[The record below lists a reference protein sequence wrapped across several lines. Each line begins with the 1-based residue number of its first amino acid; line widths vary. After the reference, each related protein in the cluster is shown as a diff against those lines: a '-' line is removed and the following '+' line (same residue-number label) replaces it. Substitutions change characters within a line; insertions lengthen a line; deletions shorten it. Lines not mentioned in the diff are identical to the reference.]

1 MALEPD
7 IDTVMRH
14 ARDLLA
20 RIRSSS
26 KRIVFWGMGRRFDE
40 IVVSLVASGQIPTP
54 DYIVDSYRDDSEDE
68 FVYRLLGDAGKEITI
83 PVRSFKDFLRESPSE
98 VLVVITAGLQDLQ
111 AKIVHEELYYHEI
124 FHVRSIEH
132 AVGLLSDPNDL
143 AKSLELISSGVSKEL
158 YLRVL
163 DNVLVGSFMDWSL
176 LSSEPYF
183 GNALV
188 PSLGDG
194 DVVFAGAFNGK
205 HIDRMLRS
213 NSESRIHAFE
223 PNPDWVGYLRQKFSA
238 YGTVRIENLLLS
250 ESSGLEFIFDP
261 DRDNHGLAARVTDK
275 TSESTV
281 SLSSVSVDNWVESHK
296 LAVSQI
302 ALDVEGAEMPV
313 LRGAHQ
319 TINDHRPILTIC
331 LYHSIGD
338 YLGII
343 PLIERIAPGAYSFEV
358 LQHSVVSPIE
368 TVVYALPFG
377 A

>member
-1 MALEPD
+1 
-7 IDTVMRH
+7 
-14 ARDLLA
+14 
-20 RIRSSS
+20 
-26 KRIVFWGMGRRFDE
+26 MGRRFDE
-40 IVVSLVASGQIPTP
+40 IVGTLVASGQIPIP
-54 DYIVDSYRDDSEDE
+54 HYIVDSYRDASEGE
-68 FVYRLLGDAGKEITI
+68 YLYRFLGDSGEEIAI
-83 PVRSFKDFLRESPSE
+83 PVRNFEDLLRESPSDIQ
-98 VLVVITAGLQDLQ
+98 VVMTAGLQDLQ
-111 AKIVHEELYYHEI
+111 AKIVHIELYYHEI

-132 AVGLLSDPNDL
+132 AVGLLSNPNAL
-143 AKSLELISSGVSKEL
+143 GKSLELISSEVSRER

-163 DNVLVGSFMDWSL
+163 DNVLAGRFMDWSL
-176 LSSEPYF
+176 FSPEPYF
-183 GNALV
+183 GNALM

-223 PNPDWVGYLRQKFSA
+223 PNPDWVGYLRQKFSDN
-238 YGTVRIENLLLS
+238 GTVRIENLLLA
-250 ESSGLEFIFDP
+250 EKSGLEFVFDP
-261 DRDNHGLAARVTDK
+261 DRANHGLAARITDK
-275 TSESTV
+275 PSDSTV
-281 SLSSVSVDNWVESHK
+281 SLSSVSVDDWVENHE

-319 TINDHRPILTIC
+319 TINNHRPVLTIC

-343 PLIERIAPGAYSFEV
+343 PLIDRIAPGVYSFEV

-368 TVVYALPFG
+368 TVVYALPFRL
-377 A
+377 